1 MMIEFKRSKKNRS
14 KNALFNP
21 YKNGISSY
29 DMAYLSSKRNL
40 KNKNVYLATSSNK
53 DYLVA

>member
-1 MMIEFKRSKKNRS
+1 MIEFKRSKKNRS

-21 YKNGISSY
+21 YENGISSY

-40 KNKNVYLATSSNK
+40 KNKNVSLESNSKK
-53 DYLVA
+53 DYLAA

>member
-1 MMIEFKRSKKNRS
+1 MIDFKRTKKNRS

-29 DMAYLSSKRNL
+29 DLAYLSSKRNL
-40 KNKNVYLATSSNK
+40 KNKTVYQQNDSNK
-53 DYLVA
+53 DYLAA